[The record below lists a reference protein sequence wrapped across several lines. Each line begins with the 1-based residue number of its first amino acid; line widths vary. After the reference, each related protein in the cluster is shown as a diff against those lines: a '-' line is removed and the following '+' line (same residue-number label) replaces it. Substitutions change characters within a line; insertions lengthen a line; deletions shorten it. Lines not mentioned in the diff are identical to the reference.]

1 MITVLCFSIYC
12 IIMLWKPRHLASEK
26 SSEIPM
32 NISDLSRN
40 AYLLSGSLS
49 KKGYMRWFHSFS
61 ALQPQTGE
69 RRVFFIE
76 YLIMNPSLGGSR
88 PILGQLPYNRR
99 RGILPSYLLV
109 KAGAFAGDGG
119 AAPLQ
124 LHNFYPL
131 TELKIA
137 YNPFVM
143 QFGENFYSEQ
153 LIRGCVDVSH
163 PDSRRKSF
171 MSDEGQM
178 EWDLKVHKAIACHTG
193 HLADAFHCAANALDS
208 FWHGEGIQTQYS
220 GIVTLD
226 GVAYEVTPTESYGY
240 ADKHWGQR
248 FNTPWLQLAS
258 CRLTSERTG
267 KELKHSAFAAD
278 GCCPGFLWFRLK
290 HKLLLQLT
298 YEGQDFEFNFSP
310 FHRNCKWIR
319 KKTSKRLIWQIVAQ
333 NKDAVIKVT
342 LNSLLENMLQL
353 NYEDPTGARPGPLS
367 GTGDGVGK
375 ILLYRR
381 TPEGKE
387 LIDTLTAENVLC
399 ISEE

>member
-1 MITVLCFSIYC
+1 MTIL
-12 IIMLWKPRHLASEK
+12 
-26 SSEIPM
+26 M

-40 AYLLSGSLS
+40 AYLLCGSLS

-61 ALQPQTGE
+61 GIQPETGE

-76 YLIMNPSLGGSR
+76 YMIMNPSLGGSK

-99 RGILPSYLLV
+99 HGIRPSYLLI

-119 AAPLQ
+119 SAALQ

-137 YNPFVM
+137 LNPFVM

-163 PDSRRKSF
+163 EEARRKSQ

-193 HLADAFHCAANALDS
+193 RLADAFHSAVNALDC
-208 FWHGEGIQTQYS
+208 FWHAEGIKTQYS
-220 GIVTLD
+220 GTVTLD
-226 GVAYEVTPTESYGY
+226 GVTYEITPQDSYGY

-248 FNTPWLQLAS
+248 FSAPWLQFAS

-267 KELKHSAFAAD
+267 RELKHSAFAAD
-278 GCCPGFLWFRLK
+278 GCCPRFLWRRLQR
-290 HKLLLQLT
+290 KLLLQLT
-298 YEGQDFEFNFSP
+298 YEGEDFEFNFSP
-310 FHRNCKWIR
+310 FHQNCKWII
-319 KKTSKRLIWQIVAQ
+319 KKTNKRLIWQIVAQ
-333 NKDAVIKVT
+333 NKDAVIKV
-342 LNSLLENMLQL
+342 SLSSLKEDLLSL
-353 NYEDPTGARPGPLS
+353 NYEDPVGRRPKELPGC
-367 GTGDGVGK
+367 GNGIGK

-381 TPEGKE
+381 TSEGKE
-387 LIDTLTAENVLC
+387 LIDTLNLENVLC
-399 ISEE
+399 IHEEAGE